1 MDIRV
6 KRILDRP
13 EITDGFRVYVERKW
27 PLGLP
32 VDEAEVDVW
41 LKDLAPSEGLHS
53 WFSDKPER
61 WAEFE
66 RGYFEELDG
75 KFEHVRKVL
84 DEAMEG
90 TVTLLHDSGD
100 SDYNPAVAVRD
111 YIEAKKDLLVGKSA
125 A

>member
-1 MDIRV
+1 MEAPMDIRV

-111 YIEAKKDLLVGKSA
+111 Y
-125 A
+125 